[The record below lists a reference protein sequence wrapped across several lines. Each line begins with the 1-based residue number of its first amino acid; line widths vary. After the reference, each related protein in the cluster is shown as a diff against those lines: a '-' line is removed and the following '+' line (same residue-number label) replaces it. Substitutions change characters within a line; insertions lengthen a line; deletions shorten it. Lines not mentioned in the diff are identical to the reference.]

1 MLEKLTYKII
11 PLISVPKIHT
21 DLLWD
26 LTILFMGLAIV
37 ILTTVFYF
45 RKKLTA
51 NSRKVREKKKEL
63 SPMVSE
69 FIFYSTEASKEEK
82 HIYIEHKILIRELLK
97 NDFDRKV
104 LTSILLDLRKDVSG
118 ETQKQLIHLYKN
130 LGLHEDAYKKLK
142 SWRWHIVA
150 KGILELTQMQVTDSY
165 QLVVRFINSKRS
177 VIRKQAEIAIVSLK
191 DEGISYFLDNTK
203 YRISEWQQLVLLEV
217 LRNNKGFEPPRFK
230 AWLTAKNK
238 HVVLLALRLI
248 KHFKQNDAKA
258 SLIELLKHRNNQ
270 IKEEAIYCLKEFN
283 VVEAVETLKLVFW
296 RCSTDLKVMILGAI
310 ADLGDS
316 GDIEFLEQIAHKKLH
331 FSVKSKALNAIN
343 TIAPESIMPT
353 KDIESTDNIIVPEDI
368 IIETMTTES
377 NEEQAVEKDM
387 DTAREVSPEKND
399 ALPFEVD
406 FPIKE
411 VISDENSNIEEPE
424 EQLLDFLPIV
434 MTSKEELEEGEVD
447 VNLLEVV
454 YSVIETTN
462 KTEEEEEIVEDAN
475 NFTPG
480 FIDCSISFL
489 PIVVENDIDNVLSN
503 EEKLFQESMIDFDLQ
518 YEEIDWEQEKMVI
531 EEILEKNSDEAEK
544 HVEEINSIKVIYE
557 ELNVDGKDNDAEEQ
571 FIKWPESQEN
581 RADDE
586 PKEEEIEAIKSVI
599 PKPFEFDEETSA
611 LIRLLAD
618 IEDFGDHREIPF
630 LTNLLKEE
638 YRPLIR
644 ERIRDVIY
652 GIEKAIDSDDA
663 TPRHSIF
670 EQLFEHCDKESKLIL
685 IDEMI
690 SIGDENEVNFLS
702 KLINDSNDAVRRKA
716 EMALKAI
723 KERLS
728 KVNII
733 KSDTAADDPQESQ
746 KYPLAQSN
754 EDEDLLTFTDE
765 FILEDQMNTGI
776 NQEVN
781 SVSDTKM
788 NNSIISQMISL
799 PIKLLAKLNG

>member
-1 MLEKLTYKII
+1 
-11 PLISVPKIHT
+11 
-21 DLLWD
+21 
-26 LTILFMGLAIV
+26 
-37 ILTTVFYF
+37 
-45 RKKLTA
+45 
-51 NSRKVREKKKEL
+51 
-63 SPMVSE
+63 
-69 FIFYSTEASKEEK
+69 
-82 HIYIEHKILIRELLK
+82 
-97 NDFDRKV
+97 
-104 LTSILLDLRKDVSG
+104 
-118 ETQKQLIHLYKN
+118 
-130 LGLHEDAYKKLK
+130 
-142 SWRWHIVA
+142 
-150 KGILELTQMQVTDSY
+150 
-165 QLVVRFINSKRS
+165 
-177 VIRKQAEIAIVSLK
+177 
-191 DEGISYFLDNTK
+191 
-203 YRISEWQQLVLLEV
+203 
-217 LRNNKGFEPPRFK
+217 
-230 AWLTAKNK
+230 
-238 HVVLLALRLI
+238 LALRLI

-368 IIETMTTES
+368 IIEAMTTES
-377 NEEQAVEKDM
+377 NEEHAVEKGM
-387 DTAREVSPEKND
+387 DTAMEVSAEHSD
-399 ALPFEVD
+399 AIPFEVD

-411 VISDENSNIEEPE
+411 VISDENSDMEEPE

-434 MTSKEELEEGEVD
+434 MTSIEELEEGEVD

-462 KTEEEEEIVEDAN
+462 KTEEEEEEEEIVEDASN
-475 NFTPG
+475 LAPG
-480 FIDCSISFL
+480 ITDVSISFL

-503 EEKLFQESMIDFDLQ
+503 EEKLFQESIIDFDLL

-544 HVEEINSIKVIYE
+544 QTEEINLIKVIYE
-557 ELNVDGKDNDAEEQ
+557 ELVVDGKDNVVEEQ
-571 FIKWPESQEN
+571 FIKRPEPQEN

-586 PKEEEIEAIKSVI
+586 PKDEEIEAIKSVI

-652 GIEKAIDSDDA
+652 GIEKAIDSDDG
-663 TPRHSIF
+663 TPRYSIF

-702 KLINDSNDAVRRKA
+702 ELINDSNDVVRKKA
-716 EMALKAI
+716 EMALKAL

-728 KVNII
+728 KVNPI
-733 KSDTAADDPQESQ
+733 KSDAAADDPQESQ
-746 KYPLAQSN
+746 KSPLAQSN

-765 FILEDQMNTGI
+765 FILEDQMNTGL

-788 NNSIISQMISL
+788 NNSILSQMISF
-799 PIKLLAKLNG
+799 PNKLFAKLNG